1 MELIK
6 RKILLE
12 NSIDRNYDSKTW
24 GKLSADTFYINIFL
38 TQTIDDMGLFSDIET
53 IPKSDTAVVNY
64 DLLVQSLAE
73 YNEPLHFTVNT
84 TPYLNPLIATPFE
97 SVTLRYPQA
106 TVNQYYN
113 YGNNSVLTGAT
124 DSKLEDLRSYKRNNL
139 YPVNFVINSESY
151 TYFNTTPSPITVNGV
166 DLITSYGE
174 PTVYVFDTP
183 ITQDIG
189 TDNQIYGL
197 QYKDFNVITKSMVIL
212 GDTMNEA
219 LTTFRFRREGW
230 NETNTSLSAL
240 TKEEYL
246 FGIIS
251 VPEVKNDVFIDR
263 GTTSV
268 LDKHLRLSEISNIG
282 ELEEYGNGF
291 YKLNKE

>member
-1 MELIK
+1 MEIIK

-38 TQTIDDMGLFSDIET
+38 KQSIDDMGLFSDIET
-53 IPKSDTAVVNY
+53 VEKSDSATVNY
-64 DLLVQSLAE
+64 DLLTEKLGSLGISTQ
-73 YNEPLHFTVNT
+73 NLSFLINNP
-84 TPYLNPLIATPFE
+84 PYPNQLNANPFE
-97 SVTLRYPQA
+97 AATLRYPSA
-106 TVNQYYN
+106 TVDQYYN
-113 YGNNSVLTGAT
+113 YGGNAVLTGAT
-124 DSKLEDLRSYKRNNL
+124 DSKLEDLRSYKRNNQ
-139 YPVNFVINSESY
+139 YPVNFVINSETY
-151 TYFNTTPSPITVNGV
+151 TNFEGDLVNGV
-166 DLITSYGE
+166 DLVSSYAE
-174 PTVYVFDTP
+174 PIVYVFDTP
-183 ITQDIG
+183 QDVNLG
-189 TDNQIYGL
+189 TDNQVYGL
-197 QYKDFNVITKSMVIL
+197 QYKDFTGITISGIFTDEPV
-212 GDTMNEA
+212 NER
-219 LTTFRFRREGW
+219 LTVFRFKKQGW

-246 FGIIS
+246 FGITS